1 MSLNYYSVLGLS
13 QSFSLKDLEDAYK
26 KKVNSIMESNTLS
39 DVDKH
44 MLLASVKKYFD
55 QAYMG
60 LVRRTYFATENLLVP
75 SSEVHSLFNSK
86 LDAFGESLRKID
98 SHIASSMKDT
108 QNTQNTQNGNNTTVY
123 SSSSV
128 YREKLMPDGS
138 KIVLKESTSNKNG
151 DVTRSTNSY
160 RQLSSG
166 VTEPMDF
173 ENALA
178 QVENKMLM

>member
-13 QSFSLKDLEDAYK
+13 QSFSLKNLEDAYK

-60 LVRRTYFATENLLVP
+60 LVRKTYFTTENLLVP
-75 SSEVHSLFNSK
+75 SNEVHSLFNSK

-98 SHIASSMKDT
+98 SHISSSMKD
-108 QNTQNTQNGNNTTVY
+108 TQNTQNGNNTTVY

-178 QVENKMLM
+178 QVENKILM

>member
-75 SSEVHSLFNSK
+75 SIEAHSLFNSK

-98 SHIASSMKDT
+98 SHISSSMKDT
-108 QNTQNTQNGNNTTVY
+108 QNTQDGNNTTVY

-160 RQLSSG
+160 RQFSSG

-178 QVENKMLM
+178 QVENKILM

>member
-75 SSEVHSLFNSK
+75 SIEAHSLFNSK

-98 SHIASSMKDT
+98 SHISSSMKDT
-108 QNTQNTQNGNNTTVY
+108 QNTQDGNNTTVY

-178 QVENKMLM
+178 QVENKILM